1 MKNEL
6 LNLIDRLDAEH
17 IRLLYIAALEF
28 AGKEDC
34 GSVTE

>member
-17 IRLLYIAALEF
+17 IRLLYIAAMEF
-28 AGKEDC
+28 
-34 GSVTE
+34 TR